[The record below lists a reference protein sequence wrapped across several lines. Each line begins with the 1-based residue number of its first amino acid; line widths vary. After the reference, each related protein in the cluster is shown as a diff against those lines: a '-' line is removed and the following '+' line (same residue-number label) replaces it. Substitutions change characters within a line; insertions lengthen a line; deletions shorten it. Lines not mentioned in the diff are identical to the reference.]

1 MKTLIEKWTTSSNRS
16 FNIKTYEISK
26 LTGEPQEVVMR
37 MHDEYEVTFLVGCS
51 GKRFMGNRIENF
63 SNGDFFIIGPRVPH
77 SIQLDEGQ
85 SGYGITIH
93 FLDSAFGSG
102 FFELPENNKICELL
116 QDAKLGVTFA
126 QRDVAHQQ
134 KKVKKMMQLQPF
146 ERMLLLF
153 KLLNELSQITDRH
166 LLSSRGFTPVL
177 NRKEYELVNKTY
189 AYIIN
194 RFEDQTISLDKISAY
209 LSMSPATFCRYF
221 KKHFHKTFSSF
232 LNEVR
237 VGHACK
243 LLQET
248 NKNISEI
255 AFCSGYNQL
264 SNFNRQFKRNIG
276 YSPKEYRNELNRKS
290 A

>member
-1 MKTLIEKWTTSSNRS
+1 MKTLIEKWNSCLEQS
-16 FNIKTYEISK
+16 FNIKTYPILSQIKERQQVI
-26 LTGEPQEVVMR
+26 MR
-37 MHDEYEVTFLVGCS
+37 MHDNYEVTFLVGCS
-51 GKRFMGNRIENF
+51 GKRFIGNTIENF

-93 FLDSAFGSG
+93 FLKSAFSEG
-102 FFELPENNKICELL
+102 FFDLPENVKISGLL
-116 QDAKLGVTFA
+116 NDAKLGVTFN
-126 QRDVAHQQ
+126 QCDVAHYK
-134 KKVKKMMQLQPF
+134 KKVKSMLQLEPF
-146 ERMLLLF
+146 ERMITLF
-153 KLLNELSQITDRH
+153 KFLNNLANIEQRH
-166 LLSSRGFTPVL
+166 FLSSWGFTPVI
-177 NRKEYELVNKTY
+177 NQNEYELVNKIF

-194 RFEDQTISLDKISAY
+194 RFENQAISLDEISAY
-209 LSMSPATFCRYF
+209 VNMSPATFCRYF

-243 LLQET
+243 LIQDT
-248 NKNISEI
+248 NMNISEI

-276 YSPKEYRNELNRKS
+276 YSPKDYRHALNRKPI
-290 A
+290 